1 MASIKT
7 NFIKQRFLV
16 LTNEDDKVMAIINC
30 SAGENDISEQIN
42 TALCDDYDCDEAVIN
57 AILINGVETTNTIG
71 EYDYNVEFKADIIS
85 LEFDTDNEKF
95 SLIRTEL
102 Y

>member
-1 MASIKT
+1 MKT
-7 NFIKQRFLV
+7 NFTKQRFLV

-30 SAGENDISEQIN
+30 PAGENDISEQIN

-57 AILINGVETTNTIG
+57 AVLINGVETLNAIG

-85 LEFDTDNEKF
+85 SEYDTDTEKF
-95 SLIRTEL
+95 SLIRTEI